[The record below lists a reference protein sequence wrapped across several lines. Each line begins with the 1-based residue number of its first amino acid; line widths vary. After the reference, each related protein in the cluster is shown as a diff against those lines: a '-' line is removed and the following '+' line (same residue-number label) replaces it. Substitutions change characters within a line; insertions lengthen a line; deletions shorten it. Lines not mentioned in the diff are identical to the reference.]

1 MPFSTKAAAL
11 SFIAGL
17 FTLAI
22 YGLFNHRAPIRATLA
37 FGAGWIWLLEGQSW
51 DIQHCWT
58 SRDWQV
64 ACLKTAIIAI
74 WVLSHIRS
82 PRPI

>member
-1 MPFSTKAAAL
+1 MPVSTKVAVIIFVTGFL
-11 SFIAGL
+11 TI
-17 FTLAI
+17 TVK
-22 YGLFNHRAPIRATLA
+22 GLFNRRAPVSATLA